1 MYVKQTPALPI
12 GFDLDEQNQIEKS
25 FDLMVR
31 LKNFIYSHSFNCL
44 VDEDGDEVVTVSD
57 LDKIIDVLDDL
68 DTYYDCLTMTKK

>member
-31 LKNFIYSHSFNCL
+31 LRNFIYSHSFNCL
-44 VDEDGDEVVTVSD
+44 VDEDGDTVVTVSD
-57 LDKIIDVLDDL
+57 LDKVIDVLDDL